1 VRRDPGW
8 RPAYRMIAHSRMSS
22 RPLAIE
28 DLASLLPAKGRLIGV
43 DLGTKTIGLALSDVE
58 RRIGTPLH
66 TIERKKFTI
75 DAQQLI
81 AQIERHG
88 VLGLI
93 VGLPLNMDGSEGP
106 RAQATRAFLRN
117 FAAISPLPVAFWD
130 ERLSSA
136 AVNRSLIEQDVSR
149 ARRAAVVDRMAAAYI
164 LQGALDRLASI
175 RTAATGA
182 ETPIQ

>member
-1 VRRDPGW
+1 
-8 RPAYRMIAHSRMSS
+8 MSS
-22 RPLAIE
+22 RPISLEALA
-28 DLASLLPAKGRLIGV
+28 ALLPLRARLIGV

-58 RRIGTPLH
+58 RRIATPLL
-66 TIERKKFTI
+66 TIERKKFTT

-81 AQIERHG
+81 AQIARFEAFA
-88 VLGLI
+88 LI

-106 RAQATRAFLRN
+106 RVQATRAFLRN
-117 FAAISPLPVAFWD
+117 FSAMNAAPFGFWD
-130 ERLSSA
+130 ERLSTA

-175 RTAATGA
+175 RLEISSEGTSVT
-182 ETPIQ
+182 